1 MKIGGWKTSAMFQ
14 RYDIVDQA
22 DLDHAARLL
31 DQKRRRRSGRRQ
43 KYPVAKGKG
52 LGRMQGESS
61 GGMVA

>member
-31 DQKRRRRSGRRQ
+31 DQKQRRRSGRRP
-43 KYPVAKGKG
+43 KYQPRDGFRTQREPSTRVTA
-52 LGRMQGESS
+52 
-61 GGMVA
+61 